1 MPTLLLLA
9 ATAIWGSTFVVVQDA
24 VEQMAVHPFLAWRF
38 SIAAILMILIRPRA
52 MFALP
57 VQQRKRGIL
66 LGLVLAIGYFTQTQ
80 GLALGVAPSVSGFI
94 TGMFVV
100 FTPLFSALL
109 LRHRLSGATWIA
121 VALSV
126 TGLAALSLRGW
137 SIGLGE
143 LLTLACA
150 AAFALQILGLARWS
164 EPGQAYGLTLWQLS
178 TVAVIEIVITGA
190 TGSFE
195 FPPTQQVWI
204 AVLFLALFATAF
216 GFIAQT
222 WAQAH
227 MPATRAAVILTTEP
241 VWAGAVGVATGDP
254 VTARLILGGALI
266 LAAMYVVELTPR
278 RRDKPDVITETV
290 H

>member
-38 SIAAILMILIRPRA
+38 SIAAMLMILIRPRA

-66 LGLVLAIGYFTQTQ
+66 LGIVLAIGYFTQTQ

-164 EPGQAYGLTLWQLS
+164 EPEQAYGLTLWQLS
-178 TVAVIEIVITGA
+178 TVAVVEIVITGA

-195 FPPTQQVWI
+195 VPPTQQVWI

>member
-9 ATAIWGSTFVVVQDA
+9 ATAIWGSTFVVVRDA
-24 VEQMAVHPFLAWRF
+24 VETMAVHPFLAWRF
-38 SIAAILMILIRPRA
+38 GIAALLMIAIRPRA
-52 MFALP
+52 LMSIP
-57 VQQRKRGIL
+57 VAQRKRGVL
-66 LGLVLAIGYFTQTQ
+66 LGLVLALGYFTQTQ
-80 GLALGVAPSVSGFI
+80 GLAEGVAPSVSGFI

-109 LRHRLSGATWIA
+109 LRHRLSGTTWLA
-121 VALSV
+121 VGLSV
-126 TGLAALSLRGW
+126 LGLGLLSLRGW
-137 SIGLGE
+137 SIGFGE

-164 EPGQAYGLTLWQLS
+164 QPGQAYALTLWQLS
-178 TVAVIEIVITGA
+178 TVAVVEIAITVA
-190 TGSFE
+190 TGSVQM
-195 FPPTQQVWI
+195 PPSRQTWVAI
-204 AVLFLALFATAF
+204 VFLAVFATAF
-216 GFIAQT
+216 GFMAQT

-241 VWAGAVGVATGDP
+241 VWAGAIGVATGDP
-254 VTARLILGGALI
+254 VTARLLLGGAAI

-278 RRDKPDVITETV
+278 RRDKPDVITESV